1 MNKTMSLL
9 PRMAVNNIR
18 KNGSVYFPYIGAS
31 VFALFTHFVF
41 GLIMKNDIIWKLPK
55 GVYAVMLI
63 QIGYVL
69 LSLIMLPFLYYINSF
84 LIKRRKRELGLY
96 SILGLEKKHIGI
108 MMFWESLFL
117 YCVVAVGAIVLGLLF
132 SRLIF
137 LLLLNLAK
145 MSVDV
150 TYTVSPGAIIQTL
163 IFYAVVMGLNLMV
176 NLIQVGKSNPVE
188 LMSDSRRGEK
198 EPKRIG
204 FWSVAG
210 LAAMTLGYKMAIGA
224 QLDSR
229 VFIDF
234 FLAVFLVV
242 LGTYFLF
249 TSGSIA
255 ALRLFKKKKG
265 FYYRSENFITVSG
278 MLYRMKKSA
287 ASLSNICVFSTMVII
302 TVVCTVSVYLGMN
315 SILTS
320 GFSRGYELYFI
331 GEKKT
336 DRAVLKQ
343 EVQATAAGHGLALE
357 DEIDYT
363 YIAANAYQVEN
374 VLQVEGKPYDNAGWK
389 KLYLMTLDEY
399 NRLENVS
406 ETLQPDEVLFFS
418 SGPDFSYESVSF
430 EETEYVVKE
439 ELTKSRFAKKY
450 INNTMNA
457 KYLVVL
463 ANQEELSRVSE
474 IYHVDADTQES
485 YYYGFWVDR
494 MEETSMDEGIFAQDL
509 DDTIDSFSAEIGQ
522 YAQRLT
528 GYAAY
533 RDRRESMEN
542 QEAMYGGLLFIGIF
556 FGSIFLVCLLI
567 IMYYKQITE
576 GFEDQKNFDIMQNVG
591 MGDEEIRSTIRKQI
605 RMVFGLPLIGALCHT
620 AVGMQMVY
628 ILLGAI
634 GFFETRLL
642 IACTLGGCL
651 VFALVYSICYKRTSM
666 AYYRI
671 VRKME

>member
-1 MNKTMSLL
+1 M
-9 PRMAVNNIR
+9 
-18 KNGSVYFPYIGAS
+18 
-31 VFALFTHFVF
+31 
-41 GLIMKNDIIWKLPK
+41 
-55 GVYAVMLI
+55 
-63 QIGYVL
+63 
-69 LSLIMLPFLYYINSF
+69 
-84 LIKRRKRELGLY
+84 
-96 SILGLEKKHIGI
+96 
-108 MMFWESLFL
+108 
-117 YCVVAVGAIVLGLLF
+117 
-132 SRLIF
+132 
-137 LLLLNLAK
+137 
-145 MSVDV
+145 
-150 TYTVSPGAIIQTL
+150 
-163 IFYAVVMGLNLMV
+163 
-176 NLIQVGKSNPVE
+176 
-188 LMSDSRRGEK
+188 
-198 EPKRIG
+198 
-204 FWSVAG
+204 
-210 LAAMTLGYKMAIGA
+210 
-224 QLDSR
+224 
-229 VFIDF
+229 
-234 FLAVFLVV
+234 
-242 LGTYFLF
+242 
-249 TSGSIA
+249 
-255 ALRLFKKKKG
+255 
-265 FYYRSENFITVSG
+265 
-278 MLYRMKKSA
+278 
-287 ASLSNICVFSTMVII
+287 
-302 TVVCTVSVYLGMN
+302 
-315 SILTS
+315 TS
-320 GFSRGYELYFI
+320 GFSRGYELCFI

-399 NRLENVS
+399 NRLEKVS

-430 EETEYVVKE
+430 EETEYAVKE

-494 MEETSMDEGIFAQDL
+494 MEETSIDEGIFAQDL

-542 QEAMYGGLLFIGIF
+542 EEAMYGGLLFIGIF

-634 GFFETRLL
+634 GFFETSLL